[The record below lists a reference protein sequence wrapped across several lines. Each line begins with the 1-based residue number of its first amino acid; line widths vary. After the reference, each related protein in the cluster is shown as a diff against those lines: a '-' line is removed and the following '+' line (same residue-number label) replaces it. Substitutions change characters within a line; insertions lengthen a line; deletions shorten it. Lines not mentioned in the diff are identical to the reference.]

1 MPDGSSIE
9 IRVTRAEGGMR
20 LDRLLRAHVPW
31 RSRPNLK
38 ALIETGGVKVN
49 GSAAKPATRV
59 SFGDHVQ
66 TPICDPRGLSR
77 QSLERFL
84 DVLIEDPDFLVIN
97 KPAGLSTHATGRHLK
112 ENVVGALRWRYGE
125 PCPMPVHRLDLETS
139 GALLCA
145 RNREAHRALALQFER
160 REVKKRYLA
169 IVSGSPRKETGVL
182 QGRIG
187 RGGGSRVRIRVS
199 ALGSEGAP
207 ARTDYRVVGRWEMFS
222 LLELW
227 PRTGRQHQ
235 IRAQLEAAG
244 HPVLGDKIYG
254 PDEEHFLAH
263 LEGRLSAEAKD
274 ALQLERHALHAATL
288 VFRHPRTR
296 RILRAE
302 APLPRDMQRFIERP
316 GKIVAEEGRPK
327 TSGVLQSK
335 GEDGISPRL

>member
-1 MPDGSSIE
+1 
-9 IRVTRAEGGMR
+9 MR
-20 LDRLLRAHVPW
+20 LDRLLRRHVPW

-38 ALIETGGVKVN
+38 ALVETGGVKVN
-49 GSAAKPATRV
+49 DCAAKPATRV
-59 SFGDHVQ
+59 SPGDHVK
-66 TPICDPRGLSR
+66 TPIRDPRGLSR
-77 QSLERFL
+77 QSLERIL
-84 DVLIEDPDFLVIN
+84 DVLMEDPDFIVID

-112 ENVVGALRWRYGE
+112 ENVVSALRWRYGE
-125 PCPMPVHRLDLETS
+125 SCPMPVHRLDLETS

-169 IVSGSPRKETGVL
+169 IVSGSPREERGIL
-182 QGRIG
+182 QGRLG
-187 RGGGSRVRIRVS
+187 RDAGSRVRIRVS
-199 ALGSEGAP
+199 VLASEGAP
-207 ARTDYRVVGRWEMFS
+207 ARTDYRVVGRWERFS

-263 LEGRLSAEAKD
+263 LEGRLSAGAKS

-302 APLPRDMQRFIERP
+302 APLPRDMQRFLEGP
-316 GKIVAEEGRPK
+316 EKIVSEERLPEPPGA
-327 TSGVLQSK
+327 LQSK
-335 GEDGISPRL
+335 GEGGVSPRL

>member
-1 MPDGSSIE
+1 
-9 IRVTRAEGGMR
+9 MR
-20 LDRLLRAHVPW
+20 LDRLLRAHFPW

-38 ALIETGGVKVN
+38 ALIESGEVKVN
-49 GSAAKPATRV
+49 GCGAKPATRV
-59 SFGDHVQ
+59 APGDQVK
-66 TPICDPRGLSR
+66 TPICDPRVRSR
-77 QSLERFL
+77 QSLERVL
-84 DVLIEDPDFLVIN
+84 DVLIEDPDFLVID

-112 ENVVGALRWRYGE
+112 DNVVGALRWRYGE
-125 PCPMPVHRLDLETS
+125 PSPMPVHRLDLETS

-160 REVKKRYLA
+160 REVMKRYLA
-169 IVSGSPRKETGVL
+169 IVSGSPREDTGVL
-182 QGRIG
+182 RGRIG

-199 ALGSEGAP
+199 ALASEGEN
-207 ARTDYRVVGRWEMFS
+207 ARTDFRVAGRWKRFS

-244 HPVLGDKIYG
+244 YPVLGDKIYG

-263 LEGRLSAEAKD
+263 LEGRLSAEAKG
-274 ALQLERHALHAATL
+274 ALQLERHALHAATI

-296 RILRAE
+296 RCVRAD

-316 GKIVAEEGRPK
+316 GKIVAEDRRPEAP
-327 TSGVLQSK
+327 GVLQLN